1 MSECIN
7 VQSLIGYNEFNELA
21 LDTALSWIPSNTPT
35 KSEVDQMNGCG
46 DTWST
51 ERNTESKILKP
62 HLFLLCLWEWERERC
77 LSLCRCFLSLSRS
90 RSPPSSLEREEWWRL
105 ERWEDELPPSLGK
118 TILWRRQIVRVQITF
133 ITPLSVCIFQ
143 HFNTAVS
150 QLALYTIIPLCV
162 CTVMLK
168 TASYDA
174 LFSEKPHHSTQLAS
188 QWALTQN
195 PCTLQKQYVPT
206 LPGI

>member
-1 MSECIN
+1 
-7 VQSLIGYNEFNELA
+7 
-21 LDTALSWIPSNTPT
+21 
-35 KSEVDQMNGCG
+35 MNGCG

-133 ITPLSVCIFQ
+133 YHSPGCLYISTFQ
-143 HFNTAVS
+143 HCCITAGFVYH
-150 QLALYTIIPLCV
+150 YTLVCMYCNAKNSFIW
-162 CTVMLK
+162 CTVLWETTPQHTTSFTMGTHSKSLYSAK
-168 TASYDA
+168 TIRANLAWDLDKYLLWDRF
-174 LFSEKPHHSTQLAS
+174 LSTLDK
-188 QWALTQN
+188 TN
-195 PCTLQKQYVPT
+195 F
-206 LPGI
+206 